1 MLAEFINFF
10 SCWRWWS
17 NALKQDNQA
26 TPPQS
31 SLTWIPYFLLA
42 LPAINISIMEWRNV
56 LAFTEYLLCQ
66 GQGVFPLHPT
76 RATKQRFTKVL
87 QHESLISDLQRIEF
101 AVFCDVLVQF
111 AHACWVYFH
120 LFLSGWRNELKQVN
134 QATIFHASSTWS
146 LHSNLLHLEEIVLF
160 RWKQRL

>member
-1 MLAEFINFF
+1 MLAKFINFLF
-10 SCWRWWS
+10 CWRWWS

-42 LPAINISIMEWRNV
+42 LPAINISRMEWRNV

-87 QHESLISDLQRIEF
+87 RHESLISDLQRIEF

-111 AHACWVYFH
+111 LIFFYQAEGMNSNR
-120 LFLSGWRNELKQVN
+120 LTKQ
-134 QATIFHASSTWS
+134 QFSMLLRLEASIPTCS
-146 LHSNLLHLEEIVLF
+146 I
-160 RWKQRL
+160 